1 MRPFTLALFTSA
13 LLALPR
19 LTADPGPTVWR
30 MLNVTPAEGQA
41 DCHLL
46 RMADGRRVLIDAA
59 DAWDAPGAALARLQ
73 QLGIR
78 RLHLVVLSHFHHDHY
93 GRLLDL
99 LRAGI
104 AVDRVALNVPDKAS
118 ADLERPWGCDW
129 DDVQAVL
136 AELRVRQVPYF
147 RPNPGQRLM
156 QVIQHGVVVAGID
169 VICCYNGIDTPVGR
183 TDVNDTSIVLR
194 VWHGPTRIL
203 FTGDLNRPIGAY
215 LAASGA
221 DLKADILK
229 APHHGTEG
237 TVPDE
242 FFDRVGASAVLVPS
256 PKGLWQSPRSL
267 RIRNYFLDRKVP
279 VYVSG
284 IHGEVIVTLDGT
296 GYMIETGG

>member
-1 MRPFTLALFTSA
+1 MTTDAAREAAVGTTSK
-13 LLALPR
+13 PCW
-19 LTADPGPTVWR
+19 PNCGPTR
-30 MLNVTPAEGQA
+30 FRILHGPPANA
-41 DCHLL
+41 WSRPL
-46 RMADGRRVLIDAA
+46 ADGTV
-59 DAWDAPGAALARLQ
+59 
-73 QLGIR
+73 
-78 RLHLVVLSHFHHDHY
+78 
-93 GRLLDL
+93 
-99 LRAGI
+99 I
-104 AVDRVALNVPDKAS
+104 ASRDVRC
-118 ADLERPWGCDW
+118 CD
-129 DDVQAVL
+129 DG
-136 AELRVRQVPYF
+136 F
-147 RPNPGQRLM
+147 KN
-156 QVIQHGVVVAGID
+156 
-169 VICCYNGIDTPVGR
+169 PVGP